1 MLAIGYKQATP
12 ELTPHAFQSV
22 NLAKPAPAGH
32 DLLVKVDAVSVNP
45 VDTKIRK
52 SAEPDAQGFKVL
64 GWDAVGVVQAT
75 GSAVSHFK
83 VGDRVFYAGDISR
96 PGSNAEYQL
105 VDERIAGPAP
115 ASLSDAQA
123 AALPLTSLTA
133 WELLFDRFGVEQGST
148 GNAGTLLVIAG
159 AGGVGSMLIQLAR
172 QLTSL
177 TVIAT
182 ASRQVTRDWATEMG
196 AHHVLDHSQP
206 LAPQYAESGLAP
218 ADYVASL
225 SHTQQ
230 HFGAAAEILRPQ
242 GKFGLI
248 DDPGTLDISL
258 LKRKSISLHWEFMYT
273 RSLYNTE
280 DIYAQRDILT
290 RVSSLCDAG
299 TLQSTLRQHLGK
311 LNPQTLYEAH
321 QLLETNRTVGKIVL
335 EGIEG

>member
-1 MLAIGYKQATP
+1 MLAIGYKQASP
-12 ELTPHAFQSV
+12 ELSPHAFQAV
-22 NLAKPAPAGH
+22 NMAKPAPAGH

-52 SAEPDAQGFKVL
+52 TAEPDAQGFKVL

-75 GSAVSHFK
+75 GSEVSHFK
-83 VGDRVFYAGDISR
+83 EGDRVFYAGDISR
-96 PGSNAEYQL
+96 SGSNAEYQL
-105 VDERIAGPAP
+105 VDERIVGPAP
-115 ASLSDAQA
+115 TSLSDAES
-123 AALPLTSLTA
+123 AALPLTGLTA
-133 WELLFDRFGVEQGST
+133 WELLFDRFGVVPDTNGKP
-148 GNAGTLLVIAG
+148 GTLLVIAG

-177 TVIAT
+177 TVVAT
-182 ASRQVTRDWATEMG
+182 ASRQVTREWATEMG

-206 LAPQYAESGLAP
+206 LGPQYEEAGLAP

-230 HFGAAAEILRPQ
+230 HFESAVNILRPQ

-248 DDPGTLDISL
+248 DDPGALDISL

-273 RSLYNTE
+273 RSLFNTD
-280 DIYAQRDILT
+280 DITAQRDILT
-290 RVSSLCDAG
+290 SISKLCDAG
-299 TLQSTLRQHLGK
+299 TLKTTLRQHLGK
-311 LNPQTLYEAH
+311 LNPQNLYEAH
-321 QLLETNRTVGKIVL
+321 KLLESNRTVGKIVL